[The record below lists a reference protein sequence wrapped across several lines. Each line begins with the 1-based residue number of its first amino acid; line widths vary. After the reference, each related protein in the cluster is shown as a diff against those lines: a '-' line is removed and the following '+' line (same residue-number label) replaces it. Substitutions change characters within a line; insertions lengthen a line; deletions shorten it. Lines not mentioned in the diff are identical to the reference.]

1 MLLRSSRRQFLQA
14 LIAGSAPPALTGC
27 GTIFFP
33 ERRGQPAGPLDW
45 RIVALDALG
54 LFFFFVPGIVAFAV
68 DFATGAIYLPPYEYG
83 QAPPDPH
90 ATFVTLRGDV
100 RTLEDVEE
108 RVSRETGKA
117 VRLVPGEY
125 HSEPMDSLDQFDDL
139 RRAAEQ
145 A

>member
-1 MLLRSSRRQFLQA
+1 MPLRASRRQFLQA
-14 LIAGSAPPALTGC
+14 LVAGGLPPALTGC

-54 LFFFFVPGIVAFAV
+54 LFFFFIPGIIAFAV
-68 DFATGAIYLPPYEYG
+68 DFTTGAIYLPPHEYG

-90 ATFVTLRGDV
+90 ATFVTLRGEA
-100 RTLEDVEE
+100 RTLDDIEQ
-108 RVSRETGKA
+108 RVSRETGKT

-125 HSEPMDSLDQFDDL
+125 HSEPMDSLDEFETL
-139 RRAAEQ
+139 RHAAEQ